1 MRIGETLN
9 GYRVVT
15 EPTNQSG
22 GNCVWAFAE
31 KDGRQWFIK
40 EFLKPKYPLP
50 GSPGSEQGK
59 ALRRQ
64 NCQAFEQRHLTIMR
78 LLGPKTAGGG
88 NLVTA
93 REFFRC
99 DATYYKVTEPV
110 VNKPGPSLHD
120 EEPRKAAVIVRTLAL
135 SLKLLHDQ
143 RIVHGDLKPGNIL
156 VQQVTGSTGGLATS
170 KLIDFDD
177 SYFTGEPP
185 SADPLRGDQRYAAPE
200 WFQYSREDPAACMA
214 DMTCACDIFA
224 LGLVM
229 HHQLTGHQPAFD
241 EEAFSGC
248 AGLAVLHG
256 AHVGLSPQIHPDLR
270 ALIARMLSRDRLHRP
285 SIDTVIATL
294 ADTNLFA
301 RYTGPAIDPSPSGA
315 ASPSRVRSSVGR
327 RTPPEAVPTTPPG
340 GSRVR
345 TNFRPRS

>member
-50 GSPGSEQGK
+50 DSPGSEQGK
-59 ALRRQ
+59 AVAAKNCRPSRPSPHDHEVARPDDGRRRQ
-64 NCQAFEQRHLTIMR
+64 
-78 LLGPKTAGGG
+78 LGHGQG
-88 NLVTA
+88 V
-93 REFFRC
+93 FRC

-110 VNKPGPSLHD
+110 ANKTGPSLH
-120 EEPRKAAVIVRTLAL
+120 EQEPRKAAVMVRTLAL

-143 RIVHGDLKPGNIL
+143 RIVHGDLKPSNIL
-156 VQQVTGSTGGLATS
+156 VQQVAGSTGGFATS

-185 SADPLRGDQRYAAPE
+185 ALTPCAGTSVRGTGMVPVQPRG
-200 WFQYSREDPAACMA
+200 SGGLHGGL
-214 DMTCACDIFA
+214 TCACDIFA

-229 HHQLTGHQPAFD
+229 HH
-241 EEAFSGC
+241 S
-248 AGLAVLHG
+248 
-256 AHVGLSPQIHPDLR
+256 
-270 ALIARMLSRDRLHRP
+270 
-285 SIDTVIATL
+285 
-294 ADTNLFA
+294 
-301 RYTGPAIDPSPSGA
+301 
-315 ASPSRVRSSVGR
+315 
-327 RTPPEAVPTTPPG
+327 
-340 GSRVR
+340 
-345 TNFRPRS
+345 